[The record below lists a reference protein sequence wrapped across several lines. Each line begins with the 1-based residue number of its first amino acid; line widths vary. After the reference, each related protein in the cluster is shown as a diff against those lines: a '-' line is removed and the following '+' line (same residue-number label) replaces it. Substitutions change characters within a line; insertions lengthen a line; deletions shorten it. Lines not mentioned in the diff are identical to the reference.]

1 MKDRKPPCQKTS
13 YKKVGFD
20 LKLLI
25 IDQIQNGQI
34 SINHASEKYQVSRSS
49 IDYWLKKYSTL
60 EQKKLGM
67 SKKDEIKKLKERI
80 EELEFV
86 KDFQQ
91 DIIADMEL
99 ITGVDMSKKSLPKT
113 LADEIEKK
121 KQDRLKENGWSNVL
135 GSVNRLST
143 SAWNLTRPKLTMTG
157 S

>member
-1 MKDRKPPCQKTS
+1 MKEQNQHCRINS

-20 LKLLI
+20 LKLII

-34 SINHASEKYQVSRSS
+34 SINHASEKYEISRAS
-49 IDYWLKKYSTL
+49 IYYWLKKYSTL

-67 SKKDEIKKLKERI
+67 SKKDEIKKLKEKI

-99 ITGVDMSKKSLPKT
+99 ITGVDIAKKSLPKT
-113 LADEIEKK
+113 LAEEIEKK
-121 KQDRLKENGWSNVL
+121 KQNRSKENG
-135 GSVNRLST
+135 
-143 SAWNLTRPKLTMTG
+143 
-157 S
+157 

>member
-1 MKDRKPPCQKTS
+1 MKEQKVPSRKKP

-25 IDQIQNGQI
+25 IDQIQNGRI
-34 SINHASEKYQVSRSS
+34 SINYAAKKYNISKSS

-67 SKKDEIKKLKERI
+67 SKQDEIKKLKERI

-99 ITGVDMSKKSLPKT
+99 ITGVDLSKKSLPKT
-113 LADEIEKK
+113 LADEIQKK
-121 KQDRLKENGWSNVL
+121 KQNRLKENG
-135 GSVNRLST
+135 
-143 SAWNLTRPKLTMTG
+143 
-157 S
+157 